1 MLMNVL
7 RSARIDSHATNGI
20 ALETRVG
27 RGNAH
32 LRWIT
37 TCFKFIFLVCLAAE
51 RTFKFANYAVGYA
64 MLYIG
69 FTRRKCR
76 VFNFII
82 LQRL

>member
-1 MLMNVL
+1 MSLLV
-7 RSARIDSHATNGI
+7 ARRAEILPFAQDDTG
-20 ALETRVG
+20 L
-27 RGNAH
+27 
-32 LRWIT
+32 L
-37 TCFKFIFLVCLAAE
+37 LCLAAE
-51 RTFKFANYAVGYA
+51 RSFKFGNYAVGYA

>member
-7 RSARIDSHATNGI
+7 RGCGIDIHATNGI
-20 ALETRVG
+20 ALEIRVG
-27 RGNAH
+27 RGSAH

-37 TCFKFIFLVCLAAE
+37 TGFKFIFLVCLAAE
-51 RTFKFANYAVGYA
+51 RGFNFANYAVGYA